1 MNDDEKEY
9 RTKSFNFKTQVL
21 CMVLKFE
28 DFEIKRLCEP
38 WIETAR
44 FGKLTYNGVG
54 GSEQENQV
62 EGLA

>member
-9 RTKSFNFKTQVL
+9 PTKSFNFKSQIL

-28 DFEIKRLCEP
+28 DFEIKRLYEP

-44 FGKLTYNGVG
+44 FGKLTYNGG
-54 GSEQENQV
+54 
-62 EGLA
+62 